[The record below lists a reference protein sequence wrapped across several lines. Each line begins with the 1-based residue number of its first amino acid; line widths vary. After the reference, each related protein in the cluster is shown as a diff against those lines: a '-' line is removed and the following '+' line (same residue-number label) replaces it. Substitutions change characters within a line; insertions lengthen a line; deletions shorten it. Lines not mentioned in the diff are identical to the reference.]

1 MNLLLMF
8 VGLISLLFGIL
19 FLMSPET
26 LGRWSEVGNR
36 TVMVL
41 DEKISPV
48 RNWVGAAL
56 LIAGAFM
63 VWAAFPHS
71 VELWYLH
78 IIGVIA
84 LFFGLMFLTYPH
96 GLKNLSR
103 FFDTVLLST
112 DELILG
118 VRKTLGILLIIAGAY
133 IIYASVYTSGK

>member
-1 MNLLLMF
+1 MSLLVF
-8 VGLISLLFGIL
+8 TGLVSLLFGVL

-41 DEKISPV
+41 DEKLSSI

-63 VWAAFPHS
+63 VWAAFPYS

-78 IIGVIA
+78 VIGVIA
-84 LFFGLMFLTYPH
+84 LFFGLLFIAFPH

-103 FFDTVLLST
+103 IFDTVLLST

-118 VRKTLGILLIIAGAY
+118 VRKTLGILLLIAGAY